1 MAEVKKKKTF
11 SSAIRVFKKKKKR
24 VSYSRFCRK
33 HNTPLFSLSDAVLQ
47 SLALSLQSAC
57 ITAHHISRLLLSEFK
72 FQT

>member
-1 MAEVKKKKTF
+1 MAEVKKITF
-11 SSAIRVFKKKKKR
+11 SSAIRVFKKKKR